1 MSLKVFL
8 QAGVACAALSLAGA
22 AGASAEPLK
31 IALVETLS
39 GPQASTDLLYR
50 AAVLYQLGKI
60 NEAGGFNGEKIQI
73 LEYDNQG
80 GPVGAADRVKAA
92 IADGAQIIVQG
103 SSSAVAGQITED
115 VRKYNLRNKGKEVL
129 YLNLGAEALELTG
142 SKCHFYHFRFSPN
155 AAIRFK
161 TVAQGMKD
169 KGILG
174 ERAYSINQNYSWG
187 VDVENTVV
195 ANAKEIGYEVVDKT
209 LHEVNK
215 IQDFSPYVAKIQA
228 ANVDTVFTGNWS
240 NDLLLLMKAASG
252 AGLKAKFATSFLDQP
267 GNIGNAGAIAEGHIV
282 STPFNPEANGEAS
295 MAFAEDYKKVTGHYP
310 SYVEPAAVFGLQLFG
325 EALKNVKPGEGKIN
339 TTDIAL
345 AIENASVKTPMGDY
359 SMRSDDH
366 QAKFPMVVQEVS
378 KKARIKADGT
388 EYGFLPFKT
397 FTGDE
402 SIDPVQESCSMKRP
416 G

>member
-1 MSLKVFL
+1 MSFGAFL
-8 QAGVACAALSLAGA
+8 RAGVACASLAL
-22 AGASAEPLK
+22 AGKAVAEPLK
-31 IALVETLS
+31 IGLVETLS
-39 GPQASTDLLYR
+39 GPQSSTGLLYR
-50 AAVLYQLGKI
+50 AAVLYQIGKI
-60 NEAGGFNGEKIQI
+60 NAAGGLNGEKIEL

-92 IADGAQIIVQG
+92 IADGAHIIVQG

-115 VRKYNLRNKGKEVL
+115 VRKFNLRNKGKEVL

-161 TVAQGMKD
+161 TVALGMKE

-174 ERAYSINQNYSWG
+174 SRAYSINQNYSWG

-195 ANAKEIGYEVVDKT
+195 ANAKDIGYEVVDKT

-282 STPFNPEANGEAS
+282 STPFNPEANGETS
-295 MAFAEDYKKVTGHYP
+295 MAFAEDYKSVTGHYP
-310 SYVEPAAVFGLQLFG
+310 AYVEPAAIFGLMLFG
-325 EALKNVKPGEGKIN
+325 EAIKDVKLEGGKID
-339 TTDIAL
+339 TTKIAL
-345 AIENASVKTPMGDY
+345 AIEKATVKTPMGDF
-359 SMRSDDH
+359 SMRADDH
-366 QAKFPMVVQEVS
+366 QAQFPMVVQTVS
-378 KKARIKADGT
+378 KDAKIKADGT
-388 EYGFLPFKT
+388 EFGFLPIKT
-397 FTGDE
+397 FTGAE
-402 SIDPVQESCSMKRP
+402 SIDPVQASCSMQRP

>member
-1 MSLKVFL
+1 MSFTSYLR
-8 QAGVACAALSLAGA
+8 AGVACATIAIAGA
-22 AGASAEPLK
+22 ASAEPLK
-31 IALVETLS
+31 VALVETLS
-39 GPQASTDLLYR
+39 GPQASTGLLYR
-50 AAVLYQLGKI
+50 AAVLYQIGKI
-60 NEAGGFNGEKIQI
+60 NEAGGFNGEKIQ
-73 LEYDNQG
+73 LVEYDNQG

-92 IADGAQIIVQG
+92 IADGAHVILQG

-115 VRKYNLRNKGKEVL
+115 VRKFNLRNRGKEVL
-129 YLNLGAEALELTG
+129 YLNLGAEAMELTG
-142 SKCHFYHFRFSPN
+142 EKCHFYHFRFSPN

-161 TVAQGMKD
+161 TAALGMKD

-174 ERAYSINQNYSWG
+174 TRAYAINQNYSWG

-252 AGLKAKFATSFLDQP
+252 AGLKAKFATAFLDQP
-267 GNIGNAGAIAEGHIV
+267 GNIGNAGSIAEGHVV
-282 STPFNPEANGEAS
+282 STLYNPEANGDTS
-295 MAFAEDYKKVTGHYP
+295 LAFAEDYRKVTGHYP
-310 SYVEPAAVFGLQLFG
+310 AYVEPAAVFGLMLFG
-325 EALKNVKPGEGKIN
+325 EALKNVKLEGGKVDA
-339 TTDIAL
+339 TKIAL
-345 AIENASVKTPMGDY
+345 SLESATVRTPMGDY

-366 QAKFPMVVQEVS
+366 QAQFPMVVQTVS
-378 KKARIKADGT
+378 KDAKIKADGT
-388 EYGFLPFKT
+388 EYGFLPIKS
-397 FTGDE
+397 FTGAE
-402 SIDPVQESCSMKRP
+402 SIGPVQASCEMKRP